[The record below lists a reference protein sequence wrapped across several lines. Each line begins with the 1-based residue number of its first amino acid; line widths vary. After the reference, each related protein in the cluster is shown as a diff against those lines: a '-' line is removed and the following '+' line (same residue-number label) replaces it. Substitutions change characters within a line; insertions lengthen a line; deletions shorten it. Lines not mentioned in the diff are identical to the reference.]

1 MKTAIYGAGAMG
13 TALGVLMIKS
23 GTAVDLFTRNTAH
36 VTAARKN
43 GLTLRCEADNVAFT
57 VNAPIFTP
65 DEMAERKEK
74 YDLIFLMTK
83 QKENGKIVAFLKD
96 FLAEDGVIVTT
107 QNGFPE
113 RGIAEIAGKER
124 TFGCVCSF
132 GANFASA
139 GEAVLTSALKA
150 SKVCVGAY
158 GEKAAFTDAAM
169 KKIESVLLP
178 IGKITGGEFY
188 RKTENL
194 RGARYSKLVLNAAFS
209 GVSAATGMTFGEAAK
224 NKKTKKIVIAAARE
238 VIAVAEKDGVTI
250 EKIQGRDI
258 GKILKK
264 GGCLKEAFLRI
275 ALPLFVKTH
284 KNSVSGMLLD
294 LKRGRKCEI
303 DFITGAVSEAGR
315 RLNVRTPYCDKITE
329 IVHGIENGIYET
341 SKENADFLLR
351 PEKNFD

>member
-36 VTAARKN
+36 VTAARTN
-43 GLTLRCEADNVAFT
+43 GLTLRCSADNVAFT

-65 DEMAERKEK
+65 DEMAEKNEK

-83 QKENGKIVAFLKD
+83 QRENGKIVAFLKD
-96 FLAEDGVIVTT
+96 FLTEDGVIVTT

-113 RGIAEIAGKER
+113 RGVAEIAGEER

-188 RKTENL
+188 RKI
-194 RGARYSKLVLNAAFS
+194 F
-209 GVSAATGMTFGEAAK
+209 
-224 NKKTKKIVIAAARE
+224 
-238 VIAVAEKDGVTI
+238 
-250 EKIQGRDI
+250 
-258 GKILKK
+258 
-264 GGCLKEAFLRI
+264 
-275 ALPLFVKTH
+275 
-284 KNSVSGMLLD
+284 
-294 LKRGRKCEI
+294 
-303 DFITGAVSEAGR
+303 
-315 RLNVRTPYCDKITE
+315 
-329 IVHGIENGIYET
+329 
-341 SKENADFLLR
+341 
-351 PEKNFD
+351 